1 MTAPVAAP
9 YLLMQVD
16 ATNAGR
22 RLASAFKKGNRK
34 LVAYR
39 ILDPTAAPLLA
50 KEPVD
55 VTTQIAKRAYQL
67 YERRGRREGSSVL
80 DWLQAERE
88 ISKNE
93 SPK

>member
-1 MTAPVAAP
+1 
-9 YLLMQVD
+9 MQVD

-39 ILDPTAAPLLA
+39 IFDPTAPPLLA
-50 KEPVD
+50 KEPAD

-67 YERRGRREGSSVL
+67 FEQRGRRGGNAVL

-88 ISKNE
+88 IRKNE